1 MNSPLY
7 SILDLQKPSF
17 CMYANLRF
25 FFHRSV
31 FSRGKGQ
38 CSLIPYYMYIYS
50 TYIEDVRKHVGPNL
64 VFADDD
70 QQRGRPGRLAKHPAF
85 GLVLLPAG
93 YLTPS
98 VDFVTFFVTDGQT
111 GRRTDGRT
119 N

>member
-1 MNSPLY
+1 
-7 SILDLQKPSF
+7 
-17 CMYANLRF
+17 MYANLRF

-50 TYIEDVRKHVGPNL
+50 TYIEDLRKHVGPNL

-119 N
+119 DELKVFWAFYSILKN